1 MVWLGIKKCV
11 NYFKLRHDIC
21 ICIFVCM
28 TKYNQI
34 SCNLNEIPLVLVKG
48 AMVWRSLYKS
58 LFYLEGLSALY
69 LESLTLAKKSLCK
82 FSSPEVL
89 SDSNI

>member
-1 MVWLGIKKCV
+1 MDLMMVWLEIKKCV

-48 AMVWRSLYKS
+48 AKLLQWY
-58 LFYLEGLSALY
+58 Y
-69 LESLTLAKKSLCK
+69 
-82 FSSPEVL
+82 
-89 SDSNI
+89 